1 MQENPRPT
9 RRAPDP
15 YPNYKWLR
23 EHEPVSIAP
32 GADGKPLCVVT
43 SYELVRSCLV
53 NPGLRSGFED
63 TGGGEAA
70 QISTS
75 MGISDQYHERL
86 YRVMDDVMPASLI
99 AKAGIRQA
107 CRTALA
113 AFAQRGH
120 ADLMDEYALQIPVEV
135 IHNLLG
141 VPPQEQEPPQ
151 ACLSNYLKAGFT
163 QPPDKTA
170 HAFLHEYVD
179 RIVVYK
185 ESHPGDDITTALLE
199 QLRLGNL
206 RSKGE
211 LRAVLF
217 TLIGA
222 GHTTTAPFI
231 ATAILRLLEHPEH
244 LQAALQDDSKWA
256 AIGEEVLRH
265 DAPLHSVQTRYAQ
278 ERLTIGE
285 VELAPGSAVLLSLA
299 AANRDPARF
308 DNPEEFDPGRPS
320 PRHLSFGYGPH
331 FCPGSQLARNEGV
344 TALRELFGA
353 LPDLRLAIE
362 PGEIEWAFGP
372 ILRGP
377 ARLPVTFTPRQ
388 QA

>member
-15 YPNYKWLR
+15 YANYKWLR
-23 EHEPVSIAP
+23 EHQPVSLVQ

-43 SYELVRSCLV
+43 SYELVRTCLV
-53 NPGLRSGFED
+53 NPRLRSGFD
-63 TGGGEAA
+63 DSGGAGE
-70 QISTS
+70 ISTS

-86 YRVMDDVMPASLI
+86 YRVMADVMPASLI
-99 AKAGIRQA
+99 TRAGIQQA

-113 AFAQRGH
+113 AFAGRGQ
-120 ADLMDEYALQIPVEV
+120 ADLMDEYALRIPVEV

-141 VPPQEQEPPQ
+141 VPAREQEPPQ
-151 ACLSNYLKAGFT
+151 ACLSNYIKAGFT
-163 QPPDKTA
+163 QPPDETA

-179 RIVVYK
+179 RIVAYK
-185 ESHPGDDITTALLE
+185 ESNPGDDITTALLD

-231 ATAILRLLEHPEH
+231 ATAILRLLEHPEY
-244 LQAALQDDSKWA
+244 LRAALRDDSTWA

-285 VELAPGSAVLLSLA
+285 VELAPGSPVLLSLA

-308 DNPEEFDPGRPS
+308 DNPEDFDPGRPS
-320 PRHLSFGYGPH
+320 PRHLAFGYGPH
-331 FCPGSQLARNEGV
+331 FCPGSQLARSEGV
-344 TALRELFGA
+344 TALRELFLA
-353 LPDLRLAIE
+353 LPDVRLAIE
-362 PGEIEWAFGP
+362 PAEIEWAFGP

-377 ARLPVTFTPRQ
+377 ARVPATFTPRQ
-388 QA
+388 RA